1 MYKSPYY
8 PINNMSIPNEINYIN
23 ISKIKKYKVE
33 VENGIN
39 ENKSIFLLSK

>member
-8 PINNMSIPNEINYIN
+8 PINNISIPHEISDIN
-23 ISKIKKYKVE
+23 ISKIKKYKVD

-39 ENKSIFLLSK
+39 ENKSIFYY

>member
-8 PINNMSIPNEINYIN
+8 PINNISIPYEINYFN
-23 ISKIKKYKVE
+23 ISKIKKYKVD

-39 ENKSIFLLSK
+39 ENKSIFYY